1 MNPALFAATA
11 NKQSMARMQILT
23 RLLQDGAT
31 SRAKAVSRDSL
42 PSEMQ
47 ALAKYYLAKGILRST
62 QNGGLYL
69 DKRAYEDYQA
79 SMKTAGKWVLAIMGV
94 AMLIGLAILVASKT

>member
-31 SRAKAVSRDSL
+31 SRANAIAQNSL

-47 ALAKYYLAKGILRST
+47 AQAKYFISKGILRST

-79 SMKTAGKWVLAIMGV
+79 SMKTVGKWVLAVMGV
-94 AMLIGLAILVASKT
+94 AMLIGLAILIAN